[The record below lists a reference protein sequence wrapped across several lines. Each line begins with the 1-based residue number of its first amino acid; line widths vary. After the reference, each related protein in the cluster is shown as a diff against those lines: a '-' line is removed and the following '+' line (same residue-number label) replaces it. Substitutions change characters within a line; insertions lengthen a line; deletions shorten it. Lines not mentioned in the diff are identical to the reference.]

1 MSTKKTAK
9 SINKWTNM
17 GYKCEINIKKNKT
30 KSSNEDGTDLH
41 GLHREQNG
49 KAAAE
54 GMRHNLKADERG

>member
-1 MSTKKTAK
+1 MR
-9 SINKWTNM
+9 
-17 GYKCEINIKKNKT
+17 YECELTSKKNKT